1 MKRGSILCALTSG
14 VLLAT
19 LPATAETNQQ
29 SATVVSITNCPAVSE
44 NALSD
49 APLRAVTYLYSIGIQ
64 QDNVL
69 YHTAYESAFENAPP
83 VLAHQPVQVSRKGGV
98 LYVTL
103 PGKRTVPMTIETRT
117 VVNNTIA
124 HSY

>member
-1 MKRGSILCALTSG
+1 MKRASMLCALVSG
-14 VLLAT
+14 ALLAI

-29 SATVVSITNCPAVSE
+29 SATVVSVTTSPVAGE
-44 NALSD
+44 NAVSD
-49 APLRAVTYLYSIGIQ
+49 APLRAVTYLYNIGIQ
-64 QDNVL
+64 QANVL

-83 VLAHQPVQVSRKGGV
+83 VLAHQPVQVSRRGGV

-117 VVNNTIA
+117 VVNNTVSR
-124 HSY
+124 SY